1 MYDIDEKTQMCAKL
15 KLFYSRYTLFTIKQ
29 FKNTFKILGLIGN
42 FENLCQ
48 NQGKFEKKFFYV

>member
-29 FKNTFKILGLIGN
+29 FKNTFKILGLIGI
-42 FENLCQ
+42 FENLSQ
-48 NQGKFEKKFFYV
+48 N